1 MQHKGAVKRRKWF
14 GRRRG
19 LNRMTGFQA
28 VLTVLITLLAAFMLL
43 PMVYLFNNALK
54 PYHELFLY
62 PPTFLAK
69 QPTLDNFYDLLVV
82 TKSSLVPVTRY
93 IFNGVLVSGIAILLG
108 TLISALCAYSLS
120 KHQFRGKK
128 WLFSIIIVSLMFAP
142 ETVQIPRYFVISKLG
157 IINTYWAH
165 ILPVLALPVI
175 VFLFKQFIDLL
186 PDELMEAARMEGANE
201 LKIFYAIIVPL
212 CMPAIATATILIFQS
227 VWGNLETSSLYVEDE
242 TLKTLPFYVN
252 TLTSGLAN
260 NVARQGVAAA
270 AALLMFI
277 PSFVLF
283 LIVQRK
289 VISTMAHSGLK

>member
-1 MQHKGAVKRRKWF
+1 MKLNSLF
-14 GRRRG
+14 RRRPS
-19 LNRMTGFQA
+19 LNRMTGFQL
-28 VLTVLITLLAAFMLL
+28 VLVVLMTLLAAFMLL
-43 PMVYLFNNALK
+43 PMVYLFSNALK

-82 TKSSLVPVTRY
+82 TKSSVVPVTRY
-93 IFNGVLVSGIAILLG
+93 IFNGVFVSAIAIVLG
-108 TLISALCAYSLS
+108 TLISALCAYPLS
-120 KHQFRGKK
+120 KHRFRGKQ
-128 WLFSIIIVSLMFAP
+128 WLFSVIIVSLMFAP

-157 IINTYWAH
+157 VINTYWAH
-165 ILPVLALPVI
+165 ILPILALPVI

-186 PDELMEAARMEGANE
+186 PDELLEAARMEGANE
-201 LKIFYAIIVPL
+201 VHIFIRIIVPL

-242 TLKTLPFYVN
+242 TLKTLPFYVQS
-252 TLTSGLAN
+252 LTSGLAN

-270 AALLMFI
+270 AALIMFI

-283 LIVQRK
+283 LAVQRK

>member
-1 MQHKGAVKRRKWF
+1 MKLNSLF
-14 GRRRG
+14 RRRPS
-19 LNRMTGFQA
+19 LNRMTGFQL
-28 VLTVLITLLAAFMLL
+28 VLVVLMTLLAAFMLL
-43 PMVYLFNNALK
+43 PMVYLFSNALK

-62 PPTFLAK
+62 PPTFLAT

-82 TKSSLVPVTRY
+82 TKSSVVPVTRY
-93 IFNGVLVSGIAILLG
+93 IFNGVFVSAIAIVLG
-108 TLISALCAYSLS
+108 TLISALCAYPLS
-120 KHQFRGKK
+120 KHRFRGKQ
-128 WLFSIIIVSLMFAP
+128 WLFSVIIVSLMFAP

-157 IINTYWAH
+157 VINTYWAH
-165 ILPVLALPVI
+165 ILPILALPVI

-186 PDELMEAARMEGANE
+186 PDELLEAARMEGANE
-201 LKIFYAIIVPL
+201 VHIFIRIIVPL

-242 TLKTLPFYVN
+242 TLKTLPFYVQS
-252 TLTSGLAN
+252 LTSGLAN

-270 AALLMFI
+270 AALIMFI

-283 LIVQRK
+283 LAVQRK